1 MAAKKE
7 STFFNMVS
15 TLLLITAISA
25 LSLGTAYNLTKEPIA
40 LAKKAKQEAAI
51 KAVLPDFDELKM
63 TQVKSAFDDDS
74 LQFNQAFLNGA
85 LVGTA
90 INTFTNKG
98 FGGNIKLMVGLLPDG
113 QINNISVLEH
123 KETPGL
129 GDKMQKSKSAW
140 SMQFNGLQTDA
151 PEKLNLKKDGGPL
164 DAMTAATISSR
175 AYVDAVKRAAATY
188 KLTKGGDDNE

>member
-40 LAKKAKQEAAI
+40 MARKAKQEAAI

-63 TQVKSAFDDDS
+63 IQVKSAFDDDS
-74 LQFNQAFLNGA
+74 LQFNQAFLNGT

-113 QINNISVLEH
+113 TINNISVLEH

-129 GDKMQKSKSAW
+129 GDKMQKNKSTWSK
-140 SMQFNGLQTDA
+140 QFNGVKTD
-151 PEKLNLKKDGGPL
+151 ELKNLDVTKDGGPV
-164 DAMTAATISSR
+164 DAITAATISSR

-188 KLTKGGDDNE
+188 KKTKGGDE

>member
-15 TLLLITAISA
+15 TLFLITAVSA
-25 LSLGTAYNLTKEPIA
+25 LSLGTVFNLTKEPIA

-51 KAVLPDFDELKM
+51 KSVLPTFSELKIVN
-63 TQVKSAFDDDS
+63 VKSALENDS
-74 LQFNQAFLNGA
+74 LQFNQGFVDGQ

-98 FGGNIKLMVGLLPDG
+98 FSGNIKLMVGLLPDG
-113 QINNISVLEH
+113 TINNISVLEH

-129 GDKMQKSKSAW
+129 GDKMQKSKSTW
-140 SMQFNGLQTDA
+140 SEQFNGKKSETFKFDVT
-151 PEKLNLKKDGGPL
+151 KDGGQV
-164 DAMTAATISSR
+164 DAITAATISSR
-175 AYVDAVKRAAATY
+175 AYVDAVKRAIATY
-188 KLTKGGDDNE
+188 KQNREESNNE